1 MRDRE
6 ISVEQEHLDR
16 VYRRL
21 EEKIHEAEFLMN
33 DAAKR
38 GQVGTPGALA
48 ERDAQVF
55 RAGIHLNRLNN
66 EFEDFL
72 FGRIDLLLGK
82 DGKKGPDGAYTAV
95 EPAEGAVRDDGTA
108 DIAETLH
115 IGRIGVL
122 DSEYAPLVI
131 DWRAPAAA
139 PFYRS
144 TPVDPGRVV
153 RRRVIRSK
161 GRRVLGVEDDLM
173 RPELKAF
180 LDGGELAVIGDG
192 ALMAALGQ
200 ARSHT
205 MRDIVASI
213 QAEQDLVIRAPAASV
228 TYVEGGPGTGK
239 TAVALHRA
247 AYLLYQDRRRYSGG
261 ILIVSPTPLLVAY
274 TEGVLPSLGEEG
286 QVAIRAIG
294 SLVDGAEAT
303 LYDSPSTARAKG
315 SYRMLRVLRKAAR
328 GALELGPA
336 GMLGGADGSGTG
348 AGGGSASGSGAS
360 GADASGAGAGGA
372 DASGTGTGGAN
383 GTRSGR
389 SAGNGT
395 GSEMSGAEA
404 SGTGVGGAN
413 GTRSGRSAGNGTGS
427 EMSGADA
434 SGSEAGEAEAS
445 GSGTSGADASGTGT
459 SGAYG
464 TRSGRSG
471 ANGAGAGNGSGVGT
485 AAANGRGS
493 GTAPASS
500 GSASAT
506 APTQLSFGDDGDG
519 ESPAAPAPVG
529 PPTRLRVV
537 AFGRRLELEAAELER
552 IRRNALGGTAPV
564 NLLRPRARKL
574 LLDALWAQSGAATRH
589 TDPELAAELRS
600 SFDED
605 VTSEDSFIAF
615 LDAWWPELTPRAVL
629 AAMADERR
637 LGRWAR
643 RILNPGEVR
652 RVARSLRRDGHSV
665 HDIAMLDE
673 LQAILG
679 TPARPRKKRELD
691 PLDQLTG
698 LEELMPV
705 REESQRERAERL
717 AQERTEYA
725 HVIVDEAQDLTP
737 MQWRMVGRRGRHA
750 TWTVVGDPAQ
760 SSWSD
765 PDEAAEARD
774 EALGTRPRRRFELTV
789 NYRNPAEIAELAAK
803 VLALAMPGSK
813 APSAVRSTGVEP
825 RFTVVQKSL
834 GETVRA
840 EAARLLDL
848 VDGTVGVVVAMQRR
862 EEAARWLAGL
872 GERVVAL
879 GSLEAKGLEYDATVV
894 VSPAEIADESPA
906 GLRVLYV
913 ALTRATQQ
921 LTVVSADRD
930 QPDGSG
936 VPDLLRD

>member
-1 MRDRE
+1 MAAQAQQDSAVDSVHDPAREDSVRDRE
-6 ISVEQEHLDR
+6 ISVEQAHLDR

-33 DAAKR
+33 DAAQR

-55 RAGIHLNRLNN
+55 RAGVHLSRLNN

-95 EPAEGAVRDDGTA
+95 EPAEGALRPDNTA

-122 DSEYAPLVI
+122 DEDYAPLVI

-173 RPELKAF
+173 RPEIKAS
-180 LDGGELAVIGDG
+180 LDGEELAVVGDG

-200 ARSHT
+200 ARTHS

-247 AYLLYQDRRRYSGG
+247 AYLLYQDRRRYAGG

-303 LYDSPSTARAKG
+303 LYDSPATARAKG
-315 SYRMLRVLRKAAR
+315 SSRMLKVLRRAAR
-328 GALELGPA
+328 GALEPE
-336 GMLGGADGSGTG
+336 GT
-348 AGGGSASGSGAS
+348 
-360 GADASGAGAGGA
+360 
-372 DASGTGTGGAN
+372 
-383 GTRSGR
+383 
-389 SAGNGT
+389 
-395 GSEMSGAEA
+395 
-404 SGTGVGGAN
+404 
-413 GTRSGRSAGNGTGS
+413 
-427 EMSGADA
+427 
-434 SGSEAGEAEAS
+434 
-445 GSGTSGADASGTGT
+445 
-459 SGAYG
+459 
-464 TRSGRSG
+464 
-471 ANGAGAGNGSGVGT
+471 
-485 AAANGRGS
+485 
-493 GTAPASS
+493 
-500 GSASAT
+500 
-506 APTQLSFGDDGDG
+506 PTL
-519 ESPAAPAPVG
+519 
-529 PPTRLRVV
+529 LRVV
-537 AFGRRLELEAAELER
+537 AFGRRLELEAEELAG
-552 IRRNALGGTAPV
+552 IRRTVLGGTAPV
-564 NLLRPRARKL
+564 NLLRPRARRL
-574 LLDALWAQSGAATRH
+574 LLDALWARSGAAGRH
-589 TDPELAAELRS
+589 SDPELAAELRS

-605 VTSEDSFIAF
+605 VSSEDSFLAF
-615 LDAWWPELTPRAVL
+615 LDAWWPELTPAAVL
-629 AAMADERR
+629 TAMADERK
-637 LGRWAR
+637 LGRWSR
-643 RILNPGEVR
+643 RVLNPGEVR
-652 RVARSLRRDGHSV
+652 KVARSLRREGYSV
-665 HDIAMLDE
+665 HDIALLDE
-673 LQAILG
+673 LQAVLG
-679 TPARPRKKRELD
+679 APARPRKRRELD

-698 LEELMPV
+698 LEELMPQ
-705 REESQRERAERL
+705 REETQRERAERL
-717 AQERTEYA
+717 EQERTEYA

-765 PDEAAEARD
+765 PDEAAAARD

-803 VLALAMPGSK
+803 VLALAMPGS
-813 APSAVRSTGVEP
+813 PSPTAVRSTGVEP
-825 RFTVVQKSL
+825 RFAVVAASL
-834 GETVRA
+834 EETVRA
-840 EAARLLDL
+840 EAARLLEL
-848 VDGTVGVVVAMQRR
+848 VDGTVGVVVAMNRR
-862 EEAARWLAGL
+862 EEARRWLAGL
-872 GERVVAL
+872 GDRVVAL

-921 LTVVSADRD
+921 LTVVSGERD
-930 QPDGSG
+930 EPDAAG

>member
-1 MRDRE
+1 MAAQAQQETALEDSRRDRE
-6 ISVEQEHLDR
+6 IGVEQEHLDR

-55 RAGIHLNRLNN
+55 RAGVHLNRLNN

-95 EPAEGAVRDDGTA
+95 EPAEGAVRDDNTA

-122 DSEYAPLVI
+122 DQDYAPLVI

-180 LDGGELAVIGDG
+180 LGGNELPVIGDG

-247 AYLLYQDRRRYSGG
+247 AYLLYQDRRRYAGG

-303 LYDSPSTARAKG
+303 LYDSPAVARAKG
-315 SYRMLRVLRKAAR
+315 SYRMLKVLRKAAR
-328 GALELGPA
+328 GALELGP
-336 GMLGGADGSGTG
+336 GGRATPGRP
-348 AGGGSASGSGAS
+348 A
-360 GADASGAGAGGA
+360 AGAA
-372 DASGTGTGGAN
+372 GAN
-383 GTRSGR
+383 GTGQL
-389 SAGNGT
+389 AFG
-395 GSEMSGAEA
+395 EDEA
-404 SGTGVGGAN
+404 
-413 GTRSGRSAGNGTGS
+413 
-427 EMSGADA
+427 D
-434 SGSEAGEAEAS
+434 
-445 GSGTSGADASGTGT
+445 
-459 SGAYG
+459 
-464 TRSGRSG
+464 
-471 ANGAGAGNGSGVGT
+471 
-485 AAANGRGS
+485 
-493 GTAPASS
+493 
-500 GSASAT
+500 
-506 APTQLSFGDDGDG
+506 
-519 ESPAAPAPVG
+519 SPAQTSAG

-537 AFGRRLELEAAELER
+537 AFGRRLELEADALER
-552 IRRNALGGTAPV
+552 IRRTALGGTAPV

-574 LLDALWAQSGAATRH
+574 LLDALWAKSGGASRH

-605 VTSEDSFIAF
+605 VISEDSFIGF
-615 LDAWWPELTPRAVL
+615 LDAWWPELTPKAVL
-629 AAMADERR
+629 DAMADERR

-643 RILNPGEVR
+643 RILNPGEIR
-652 RVARSLRRDGHSV
+652 KVARSLKRDGHSV

-691 PLDQLTG
+691 PLDQLSG

-717 AQERTEYA
+717 AAERTEYA

-765 PDEAAEARD
+765 VDEAAEARD
-774 EALGTRPRRRFELTV
+774 EALGTRPRRRFQLTV

-803 VLALAMPGSK
+803 VLALAMPGSTS
-813 APSAVRSTGVEP
+813 PSAVRSTGVEP
-825 RFTVVQKSL
+825 RFVTTNNGHSTVVRDSL
-834 GETVRA
+834 AQTVRE
-840 EAARLLDL
+840 EAARLLDQ

-862 EEAARWLAGL
+862 EEAAKWLAGL
-872 GERVVAL
+872 GDRVVAL

-921 LTVVSADRD
+921 LTVVSAERD
-930 QPDGSG
+930 EPDTTG

>member
-1 MRDRE
+1 MAAQAQQETALDSAHDSVRDRE
-6 ISVEQEHLDR
+6 ISAEQEHLDQ

-21 EEKIHEAEFLMN
+21 EEKIHEAEFLMK
-33 DAAKR
+33 DAAQR

-95 EPAEGAVRDDGTA
+95 EPAEGAVRADNTA

-122 DSEYAPLVI
+122 DQDYAPLVI

-180 LDGGELAVIGDG
+180 LDGHELPVIGDG

-200 ARSHT
+200 ARGHT

-247 AYLLYQDRRRYSGG
+247 AYLLYQDRRRYAGG

-294 SLVDGAEAT
+294 SLVDGATAT
-303 LYDSPSTARAKG
+303 LYDSPSVARAKG

-328 GALELGPA
+328 GALELGP
-336 GMLGGADGSGTG
+336 GGGGA
-348 AGGGSASGSGAS
+348 A
-360 GADASGAGAGGA
+360 
-372 DASGTGTGGAN
+372 
-383 GTRSGR
+383 R
-389 SAGNGT
+389 
-395 GSEMSGAEA
+395 
-404 SGTGVGGAN
+404 
-413 GTRSGRSAGNGTGS
+413 
-427 EMSGADA
+427 
-434 SGSEAGEAEAS
+434 
-445 GSGTSGADASGTGT
+445 
-459 SGAYG
+459 
-464 TRSGRSG
+464 
-471 ANGAGAGNGSGVGT
+471 
-485 AAANGRGS
+485 
-493 GTAPASS
+493 
-500 GSASAT
+500 
-506 APTQLSFGDDGDG
+506 
-519 ESPAAPAPVG
+519 PAAPGQLALGDDDTMAPAG

-537 AFGRRLELEAAELER
+537 AFGRRLELEADDLDR
-552 IRRNALGGTAPV
+552 IRRTALGGTAPV

-574 LLDALWAQSGAATRH
+574 LLDALWEQSGAATRH
-589 TDPELAAELRS
+589 TDPELGAELRS

-605 VTSEDSFIAF
+605 VTDEDSFIAF
-615 LDAWWPELTPRAVL
+615 LDAWWPELTPKAVL

-643 RILNPGEVR
+643 RILNPGEIR

-673 LQAILG
+673 LQAVLG
-679 TPARPRKKRELD
+679 TPARPKKRRELD

-750 TWTVVGDPAQ
+750 TWTIVGDPAQ

-774 EALGTRPRRRFELTV
+774 EALGTRPRRRFQLTV

-803 VLALAMPGSK
+803 VLALAMPGAES
-813 APSAVRSTGVEP
+813 PSAVRSTGVEP
-825 RFTVVQKSL
+825 RFVTTNNGHSSGVRESL
-834 GETVRA
+834 ARTVRE
-840 EAARLLDL
+840 EAARLLDR
-848 VDGTVGVVVAMQRR
+848 VDGTVGVVVAMNRR

-872 GERVVAL
+872 GDRVVAL

-913 ALTRATQQ
+913 ALTRATRQ
-921 LTVVSADRD
+921 LTIVSAERD
-930 QPDGSG
+930 DPDPNG

>member
-1 MRDRE
+1 MKSDTDAAKDANADSVRDRE
-6 ISVEQEHLDR
+6 LGVEQDHLDA

-21 EEKIHEAEFLMN
+21 EEKIHEAEFLME
-33 DAAKR
+33 DATKR

-72 FGRIDLLLGK
+72 FGRVDLLEGK

-95 EPAEGAVRDDGTA
+95 EPAEGAVREDNTA

-122 DSEYAPLVI
+122 DADYSPLVI

-161 GRRVLGVEDDLM
+161 GRKVLGVEDDLM
-173 RPELKAF
+173 RPELTAY
-180 LDGGELAVIGDG
+180 LDGERLPAIGDG

-200 ARSHT
+200 ARSHS

-213 QAEQDLVIRAPAASV
+213 QAEQDQVIRAPAASV

-247 AYLLYQDRRRYSGG
+247 AYLLYQDRRRYAGG

-286 QVAIRAIG
+286 QVAIRAVG

-303 LYDSPSTARAKG
+303 VYDSPAVARIKG
-315 SYRMLRVLRKAAR
+315 SSRMLKVLRKAAR
-328 GALELGPA
+328 GALE
-336 GMLGGADGSGTG
+336 
-348 AGGGSASGSGAS
+348 
-360 GADASGAGAGGA
+360 
-372 DASGTGTGGAN
+372 
-383 GTRSGR
+383 SGR
-389 SAGNGT
+389 PQRPAVQEQLAFGD
-395 GSEMSGAEA
+395 EDE
-404 SGTGVGGAN
+404 
-413 GTRSGRSAGNGTGS
+413 
-427 EMSGADA
+427 
-434 SGSEAGEAEAS
+434 SEAG
-445 GSGTSGADASGTGT
+445 
-459 SGAYG
+459 
-464 TRSGRSG
+464 
-471 ANGAGAGNGSGVGT
+471 
-485 AAANGRGS
+485 
-493 GTAPASS
+493 
-500 GSASAT
+500 
-506 APTQLSFGDDGDG
+506 PT
-519 ESPAAPAPVG
+519 ET
-529 PPTRLRVV
+529 PTRLRVV
-537 AFGRRLELEAAELER
+537 AFGRRLELDADRLNR
-552 IRRNALGGTAPV
+552 IRQSALGGTAPV
-564 NLLRPRARKL
+564 NHLRPRARKL
-574 LLDALWAQSGAATRH
+574 LLDALWDQSGAGSRH
-589 TDPELAAELRS
+589 SDPELAAELRS

-605 VTSEDSFIAF
+605 ITSEDEFLRF

-629 AAMADERR
+629 TAMSDERR

-643 RILNPGEVR
+643 RILNPGEIR
-652 RVARSLRRDGHSV
+652 RLAKSLRRDALSV
-665 HDIAMLDE
+665 HDVALLDE
-673 LQAILG
+673 LTAVLG
-679 TPARPRKKRELD
+679 TPARPKKKREYD
-691 PLDQLTG
+691 PLDQLSG
-698 LEELMPV
+698 LEELMPQ

-760 SSWSD
+760 SSWST

-774 EALGTRPRRRFELTV
+774 EALGTRPRRRFTLTV
-789 NYRNPAEIAELAAK
+789 NYRNPSEIAELAAK
-803 VLALAMPGSK
+803 VLALAMPGSES
-813 APSAVRSTGVEP
+813 PSAVRSTGVRP
-825 RFTVVQKSL
+825 RFEVVRDKT
-834 GETVRA
+834 GDTVRA
-840 EAARLLDL
+840 EAARLLEQ
-848 VDGTVGVVVAMQRR
+848 VDGTVGVVVAMNRR
-862 EEAARWLAGL
+862 EEAARWLSGL

-879 GSLEAKGLEYDATVV
+879 GSLEAKGLEYDATIV

-921 LTVVSADRD
+921 LTVVSGERD
-930 QPDGSG
+930 EPDANG

>member
-1 MRDRE
+1 MAVQAQQETAVGSVRENAPDSVRDRE
-6 ISVEQEHLDR
+6 INVEQEHLDR

-33 DAAKR
+33 DAARR

-55 RAGIHLNRLNN
+55 RAGVHLNRLNN

-82 DGKKGPDGAYTAV
+82 DGKKGADGAYTAV
-95 EPAEGAVRDDGTA
+95 EPAEGAVRPDDTA

-180 LDGGELAVIGDG
+180 LDGEQLPVIGDG

-200 ARSHT
+200 ARGHT

-247 AYLLYQDRRRYSGG
+247 AYLLYQDRRRYAGG

-286 QVAIRAIG
+286 QVAVRALG

-303 LYDSPSTARAKG
+303 LYDSPAVARAKG
-315 SYRMLRVLRKAAR
+315 SYRMLKVLRKAAR
-328 GALELGPA
+328 GALESGDAGRGVTRPA
-336 GMLGGADGSGTG
+336 QPVQPTLDMSDEPGAPD
-348 AGGGSASGSGAS
+348 
-360 GADASGAGAGGA
+360 
-372 DASGTGTGGAN
+372 
-383 GTRSGR
+383 
-389 SAGNGT
+389 
-395 GSEMSGAEA
+395 
-404 SGTGVGGAN
+404 
-413 GTRSGRSAGNGTGS
+413 
-427 EMSGADA
+427 
-434 SGSEAGEAEAS
+434 
-445 GSGTSGADASGTGT
+445 
-459 SGAYG
+459 
-464 TRSGRSG
+464 
-471 ANGAGAGNGSGVGT
+471 GT
-485 AAANGRGS
+485 AAPA
-493 GTAPASS
+493 GT
-500 GSASAT
+500 
-506 APTQLSFGDDGDG
+506 
-519 ESPAAPAPVG
+519 
-529 PPTRLRVV
+529 PTRLRVV
-537 AFGRRLELEAAELER
+537 AFGRRLELEAADLDR
-552 IRRNALGGTAPV
+552 VRQSALSGTAPV

-574 LLDALWAQSGAATRH
+574 LLDALWERSGAAGRH
-589 TDPELAAELRS
+589 SDPELAAELRS

-605 VTSEDSFIAF
+605 VSTEDAFIAF
-615 LDAWWPELTPRAVL
+615 LDAWWPELTPRSVL

-652 RVARSLRRDGHSV
+652 KVARSLKRDGLSV

-679 TPARPRKKRELD
+679 TPARPRRRRELD

-705 REESQRERAERL
+705 REETQRERAERL

-774 EALGTRPRRRFELTV
+774 EALGSRPRRRFRLTV
-789 NYRNPAEIAELAAK
+789 NYRNPAEIAELAAR
-803 VLALAMPGSK
+803 VLALAMPGAES
-813 APSAVRSTGVEP
+813 PSAVRSTGVVP
-825 RFTVVQKSL
+825 RFTAVRGSL
-834 GETVRA
+834 ASTVRA
-840 EAARLLDL
+840 EAERLLER
-848 VDGTVGVVVAMQRR
+848 VDGTVGVVVAMNRR
-862 EEAARWLAGL
+862 EEARRWLAGL
-872 GERVVAL
+872 GDRVVAL

-921 LTVVSADRD
+921 LTVVSGDRD
-930 QPDGSG
+930 EPDANG

>member
-1 MRDRE
+1 MAAQVQQETAVGPVGESSAQDSVRKSAQDSVRDRE

-72 FGRIDLLLGK
+72 FGRIDLLLGR

-95 EPAEGAVRDDGTA
+95 EPAEGVVRPDNTA
-108 DIAETLH
+108 DVAETLH

-161 GRRVLGVEDDLM
+161 GRKVLGVEDDLM
-173 RPELKAF
+173 RPELKAS
-180 LDGGELAVIGDG
+180 LDGHELAVVGDG

-247 AYLLYQDRRRYSGG
+247 AYLLYQDRRRYAGG

-303 LYDSPSTARAKG
+303 LYDSPAVARAKG
-315 SYRMLRVLRKAAR
+315 SYRMLKVLRKAAR
-328 GALELGPA
+328 GALE
-336 GMLGGADGSGTG
+336 
-348 AGGGSASGSGAS
+348 
-360 GADASGAGAGGA
+360 
-372 DASGTGTGGAN
+372 
-383 GTRSGR
+383 
-389 SAGNGT
+389 
-395 GSEMSGAEA
+395 
-404 SGTGVGGAN
+404 
-413 GTRSGRSAGNGTGS
+413 
-427 EMSGADA
+427 
-434 SGSEAGEAEAS
+434 
-445 GSGTSGADASGTGT
+445 
-459 SGAYG
+459 
-464 TRSGRSG
+464 
-471 ANGAGAGNGSGVGT
+471 
-485 AAANGRGS
+485 
-493 GTAPASS
+493 
-500 GSASAT
+500 
-506 APTQLSFGDDGDG
+506 
-519 ESPAAPAPVG
+519 APAPVRRQQQLAFG
-529 PPTRLRVV
+529 EDEGEGGERQAPAGTPSRLRVV
-537 AFGRRLELEAAELER
+537 AFGRRLELEAPELDR
-552 IRRNALGGTAPV
+552 IRNNALSGTAPV

-574 LLDALWAQSGAATRH
+574 LLDALWSQSGAGTRH
-589 TDPELAAELRS
+589 SDPELAAELRS

-605 VTSEDSFIAF
+605 VMSEDSFIGF
-615 LDAWWPELTPRAVL
+615 LDAWWPELTPHGVL

-652 RVARSLRRDGHSV
+652 RVARSLKRDGLSV
-665 HDIAMLDE
+665 HDVALLDE
-673 LQAILG
+673 LNAILG
-679 TPARPRKKRELD
+679 SPVRPKKKRDLD

-698 LEELMPV
+698 LEELMPS
-705 REESQRERAERL
+705 REETQRERAERL
-717 AQERTEYA
+717 AQERVEYA
-725 HVIVDEAQDLTP
+725 HVIVDEAQDVTP

-774 EALGTRPRRRFELTV
+774 EALGTRPRRRFTLTV

-803 VLALAMPGSK
+803 VLALAMPGSES
-813 APSAVRSTGVEP
+813 PSAVRSTGVEP
-825 RFTVVQKSL
+825 RFAVVRDSL
-834 GETVRA
+834 AQSVRA
-840 EAARLLDL
+840 EAARLLDR
-848 VDGTVGVVVAMQRR
+848 VDGTVGVVVAMNRR

-872 GERVVAL
+872 GDRVVAL

-930 QPDGSG
+930 VPDGNG

>member
-1 MRDRE
+1 MAAQAQQETAVGAVPDSVRDRE

-21 EEKIHEAEFLMN
+21 EEKIHEAEFLMH

-55 RAGIHLNRLNN
+55 RAGVHLNRLNN
-66 EFEDFL
+66 EYEDFL

-95 EPAEGAVRDDGTA
+95 EPAEGAVRDDNTA

-122 DSEYAPLVI
+122 DHDYAPLVI

-180 LDGGELAVIGDG
+180 LDGRELPVIGDG

-200 ARSHT
+200 ARTHS

-247 AYLLYQDRRRYSGG
+247 AYLLYQDRRRYAGG

-294 SLVDGAEAT
+294 SLVDGVEAT
-303 LYDSPSTARAKG
+303 LYDSPATARAKG
-315 SYRMLRVLRKAAR
+315 SYRMLKVLRKAAR
-328 GALELGPA
+328 GALELGRPGPATGQLAFGEDGEDAPVQAPA
-336 GMLGGADGSGTG
+336 GT
-348 AGGGSASGSGAS
+348 
-360 GADASGAGAGGA
+360 
-372 DASGTGTGGAN
+372 
-383 GTRSGR
+383 
-389 SAGNGT
+389 
-395 GSEMSGAEA
+395 
-404 SGTGVGGAN
+404 
-413 GTRSGRSAGNGTGS
+413 
-427 EMSGADA
+427 
-434 SGSEAGEAEAS
+434 
-445 GSGTSGADASGTGT
+445 
-459 SGAYG
+459 
-464 TRSGRSG
+464 
-471 ANGAGAGNGSGVGT
+471 
-485 AAANGRGS
+485 
-493 GTAPASS
+493 
-500 GSASAT
+500 
-506 APTQLSFGDDGDG
+506 
-519 ESPAAPAPVG
+519 
-529 PPTRLRVV
+529 PTRLRVV
-537 AFGRRLELEAAELER
+537 AFGRRLELEADELER
-552 IRRNALGGTAPV
+552 IRRAALGGTAPV

-574 LLDALWAQSGAATRH
+574 LLDALWAQSGAAARH

-605 VTSEDSFIAF
+605 VTGEDSFTEF
-615 LDAWWPELTPRAVL
+615 LDAWWPELTPKAVL
-629 AAMADERR
+629 AAMADEKR

-643 RILNPGEVR
+643 RVLNPGEVR
-652 RVARSLRRDGHSV
+652 RVARSLRRDGYSV
-665 HDIAMLDE
+665 HDIAVLDE
-673 LQAILG
+673 LQAVLG
-679 TPARPRKKRELD
+679 VPARPRKRRELD

-705 REESQRERAERL
+705 REETQRERAERL
-717 AQERTEYA
+717 AQERVEYA

-765 PDEAAEARD
+765 PDEAAQARD

-803 VLALAMPGSK
+803 VLALAMPGSE
-813 APSAVRSTGVEP
+813 APSAVRSTGVRP
-825 RFTVVQKSL
+825 RFAVVRDSL
-834 GETVRA
+834 AHTVRE
-840 EAARLLDL
+840 EAARLLEQ

-862 EEAARWLAGL
+862 AEAARWLAGL
-872 GERVVAL
+872 GDRVVAL
-879 GSLEAKGLEYDATVV
+879 GSLEAKGLEYDATIV

-921 LTVVSADRD
+921 LTVVSGERD
-930 QPDGSG
+930 EPDATG

>member
-1 MRDRE
+1 MAAQAQQETVVGSVHDAGHDSVRDRE
-6 ISVEQEHLDR
+6 ISVEQEHLDQ

-21 EEKIHEAEFLMN
+21 EEKIHEAEFLMH
-33 DAAKR
+33 DAARR

-55 RAGIHLNRLNN
+55 RAGVHLNRLNN

-72 FGRIDLLLGK
+72 FGRIDLLPGK

-95 EPAEGAVRDDGTA
+95 EPAEGAVREDNTA

-122 DSEYAPLVI
+122 DEDYSPLVI

-144 TPVDPGRVV
+144 TPVEPGRVV

-161 GRRVLGVEDDLM
+161 GRKVLGVEDDLM
-173 RPELKAF
+173 RPELTAF
-180 LDGGELAVIGDG
+180 LDGNTLPVIGDG

-200 ARSHT
+200 ARGHT

-247 AYLLYQDRRRYSGG
+247 AYLLYQDRRRYAGG

-303 LYDSPSTARAKG
+303 LYDSPQTARAKG
-315 SYRMLRVLRKAAR
+315 SSRMLKVLRKAAR
-328 GALELGPA
+328 GALE
-336 GMLGGADGSGTG
+336 
-348 AGGGSASGSGAS
+348 
-360 GADASGAGAGGA
+360 
-372 DASGTGTGGAN
+372 
-383 GTRSGR
+383 
-389 SAGNGT
+389 
-395 GSEMSGAEA
+395 
-404 SGTGVGGAN
+404 
-413 GTRSGRSAGNGTGS
+413 
-427 EMSGADA
+427 
-434 SGSEAGEAEAS
+434 AGE
-445 GSGTSGADASGTGT
+445 
-459 SGAYG
+459 
-464 TRSGRSG
+464 
-471 ANGAGAGNGSGVGT
+471 
-485 AAANGRGS
+485 
-493 GTAPASS
+493 
-500 GSASAT
+500 
-506 APTQLSFGDDGDG
+506 
-519 ESPAAPAPVG
+519 

-537 AFGRRLELEAAELER
+537 AFGRRLELEADALQR
-552 IRRNALGGTAPV
+552 IRHAVLGGTAPV

-574 LLDALWAQSGAATRH
+574 LLDALWEQSGAAGRH
-589 TDPELAAELRS
+589 SDPELAAELRS

-605 VTSEDSFIAF
+605 ITSEDAFLEF
-615 LDAWWPELTPRAVL
+615 LDAWWPELTPRGVL
-629 AAMADERR
+629 TAMADERR

-643 RILNPGEVR
+643 RVLNPGEVR
-652 RVARSLRRDGHSV
+652 RVARSLRREGLTV

-679 TPARPRKKRELD
+679 TPARPRKRRELD

-705 REESQRERAERL
+705 REETQRERAERL

-774 EALGTRPRRRFELTV
+774 EALGSRPRRRFELTV
-789 NYRNPAEIAELAAK
+789 NYRNPSEIADLAAK
-803 VLALAMPGSK
+803 VLALAMPGSTS
-813 APSAVRSTGVEP
+813 PSAVRSTGVQP
-825 RFTVVQKSL
+825 RFGVVADSL
-834 GETVRA
+834 GSTVRA
-840 EAARLLDL
+840 EAERLLDL
-848 VDGTVGVVVAMQRR
+848 VDGTVGVVVAMNRR
-862 EEAARWLAGL
+862 EEAARWLTGL
-872 GERVVAL
+872 GDRVVAL

-930 QPDGSG
+930 DPDANG

>member
-1 MRDRE
+1 MAAQDAAVESAGPAVDPGRDTGHDSVRARE
-6 ISVEQEHLDR
+6 IGVEQHHLDQ

-72 FGRIDLLLGK
+72 FGRIDLLRGK
-82 DGKKGPDGAYTAV
+82 DGRKGPDGAHTSV
-95 EPAEGAVRDDGTA
+95 EPADDAVGPDRTA
-108 DIAETLH
+108 AIAETLH

-122 DSEYAPLVI
+122 DSDYSPLVI

-139 PFYRS
+139 PFYRA

-161 GRRVLGVEDDLM
+161 GRQVLGVEDDLM
-173 RPELKAF
+173 RPELTAS
-180 LDGGELAVIGDG
+180 LDGEALAVIGDG

-205 MRDIVASI
+205 MRDIVSSI

-228 TYVEGGPGTGK
+228 TEVSGGPGTGK

-247 AYLLYQDRRRYSGG
+247 AYLLYQDRRRYAGG

-286 QVAIRAIG
+286 QVAIRAVG

-303 LYDSPSTARAKG
+303 AYDEPAVARVKG
-315 SYRMLRVLRKAAR
+315 SARMLTVLRKAAR
-328 GALELGPA
+328 GALEGGTGPAPSPRAPAGPA
-336 GMLGGADGSGTG
+336 G
-348 AGGGSASGSGAS
+348 
-360 GADASGAGAGGA
+360 
-372 DASGTGTGGAN
+372 
-383 GTRSGR
+383 
-389 SAGNGT
+389 
-395 GSEMSGAEA
+395 
-404 SGTGVGGAN
+404 
-413 GTRSGRSAGNGTGS
+413 
-427 EMSGADA
+427 
-434 SGSEAGEAEAS
+434 
-445 GSGTSGADASGTGT
+445 
-459 SGAYG
+459 
-464 TRSGRSG
+464 
-471 ANGAGAGNGSGVGT
+471 
-485 AAANGRGS
+485 
-493 GTAPASS
+493 
-500 GSASAT
+500 
-506 APTQLSFGDDGDG
+506 QLAFGDPDGGDADD
-519 ESPAAPAPVG
+519 EDDSPGVAVR
-529 PPTRLRVV
+529 TDLLRVV
-537 AFGRRLELEAAELER
+537 AFGRRLELEADELRR
-552 IRRNALGGTAPV
+552 IRHSVLGGTAPV
-564 NLLRPRARKL
+564 NLLRPRARRL
-574 LLDALWAQSGAATRH
+574 LLDALWSRSGSAGRH

-605 VTSEDSFIAF
+605 ITSEDSFTSF
-615 LDAWWPELTPRAVL
+615 LDAWWPELTPRGVL
-629 AAMADERR
+629 AAMAEERR
-637 LGRWAR
+637 LGRWSR
-643 RILNPGEVR
+643 RVLNPGETR
-652 RVARSLRRDGHSV
+652 RLARSFKRLGPDGTGPLSV
-665 HDIAMLDE
+665 HDVALLDE
-673 LQAILG
+673 LETLLG
-679 TPARPRKKRELD
+679 APPRKRRRRDLD

-698 LEELMPV
+698 LEELMPQ

-717 AQERTEYA
+717 AAERTEYA

-750 TWTVVGDPAQ
+750 TWTVVGDAAQ

-774 EALGTRPRRRFELTV
+774 EALGTRPRRRFTLTV
-789 NYRNPAEIAELAAK
+789 NYRNPAEIADLATK
-803 VLALAMPGSK
+803 VLALAMPGME
-813 APSAVRSTGVEP
+813 APRAVRSTGVRP
-825 RFTVVQKSL
+825 RFAVVQDGDL
-834 GETVRA
+834 ARVVRA
-840 EAARLLDL
+840 EAQELLDR
-848 VDGTVGVVVAMQRR
+848 VDGTVGVVVAMHRR
-862 EEAARWLAGL
+862 EQAARWLAGF
-872 GERVVAL
+872 GDRVVAL

-921 LTVVSADRD
+921 LTVVSAARD
-930 QPDGSG
+930 EPDAEG
-936 VPDLLRD
+936 VPDLLRE

>member
-1 MRDRE
+1 MAAQAQQQTAVGSDHDSVRDRE
-6 ISVEQEHLDR
+6 ISIEQEHLDR

-95 EPAEGAVRDDGTA
+95 EPAEGAVRDDDTA

-122 DSEYAPLVI
+122 DSDYAPLVI

-161 GRRVLGVEDDLM
+161 GRKVLGVEDDLM
-173 RPELKAF
+173 RPELKAS
-180 LDGGELAVIGDG
+180 LDGDELPVIGDG

-247 AYLLYQDRRRYSGG
+247 AYLLYQDRRRYAGG

-286 QVAIRAIG
+286 HVAIRAIG

-315 SYRMLRVLRKAAR
+315 SYRMLKVLRKAAR
-328 GALELGPA
+328 GALELGP
-336 GMLGGADGSGTG
+336 GGGARSTADSGR
-348 AGGGSASGSGAS
+348 AASASGQLAFGEDDTDGS
-360 GADASGAGAGGA
+360 AGA
-372 DASGTGTGGAN
+372 
-383 GTRSGR
+383 
-389 SAGNGT
+389 
-395 GSEMSGAEA
+395 
-404 SGTGVGGAN
+404 
-413 GTRSGRSAGNGTGS
+413 
-427 EMSGADA
+427 
-434 SGSEAGEAEAS
+434 
-445 GSGTSGADASGTGT
+445 
-459 SGAYG
+459 
-464 TRSGRSG
+464 
-471 ANGAGAGNGSGVGT
+471 
-485 AAANGRGS
+485 
-493 GTAPASS
+493 
-500 GSASAT
+500 
-506 APTQLSFGDDGDG
+506 PT
-519 ESPAAPAPVG
+519 G

-537 AFGRRLELEAAELER
+537 AFGRRLELEAAELGR
-552 IRRNALGGTAPV
+552 IRQAVLSGTAPV

-574 LLDALWAQSGAATRH
+574 LLDALWAQSGAAGRH

-605 VTSEDSFIAF
+605 VSSEDVFLTF
-615 LDAWWPELTPRAVL
+615 LDAWWPELTPRTVL
-629 AAMADERR
+629 AAMSDERR

-673 LQAILG
+673 LQSILG
-679 TPARPRKKRELD
+679 TPARPRKKRDLD

-698 LEELMPV
+698 LEELMPM

-765 PDEAAEARD
+765 VDEAAEARD

-789 NYRNPAEIAELAAK
+789 NYRNPAEIAELASK
-803 VLALAMPGSK
+803 VLALAMPGAKS
-813 APSAVRSTGVEP
+813 PSAVRSTGVKP
-825 RFTVVQKSL
+825 RFSVVRDSL
-834 GETVRA
+834 AQSVRE
-840 EAARLLDL
+840 EAARLLDR

-872 GERVVAL
+872 GDRVVAL

-921 LTVVSADRD
+921 LTIVSSDRD
-930 QPDGSG
+930 EPDANA

>member
-1 MRDRE
+1 MAAQVQQSAVGSVHGAHDSVRDRE
-6 ISVEQEHLDR
+6 IGVEQEHLDR

-21 EEKIHEAEFLMN
+21 EEKIHEAEFLMR
-33 DAAKR
+33 DAAQR

-95 EPAEGAVRDDGTA
+95 EPAEGAVRPDNTA

-122 DSEYAPLVI
+122 DEDYAPLVI

-139 PFYRS
+139 PFYRA
-144 TPVDPGRVV
+144 TPVEPGRVV

-173 RPELKAF
+173 RPELTAY
-180 LDGGELAVIGDG
+180 LDGSELPVIGDG

-200 ARSHT
+200 ARTHT
-205 MRDIVASI
+205 MRDIVSSI
-213 QAEQDLVIRAPAASV
+213 QAEQDLVIRAPAASI

-247 AYLLYQDRRRYSGG
+247 AYLLYQDRRRYAGG

-286 QVAIRAIG
+286 QVAIRAMG

-303 LYDSPSTARAKG
+303 LYDSPAVARAKG
-315 SYRMLRVLRKAAR
+315 SYRMLKVLRKAAR
-328 GALELGPA
+328 GALELGP
-336 GMLGGADGSGTG
+336 
-348 AGGGSASGSGAS
+348 
-360 GADASGAGAGGA
+360 
-372 DASGTGTGGAN
+372 
-383 GTRSGR
+383 
-389 SAGNGT
+389 
-395 GSEMSGAEA
+395 
-404 SGTGVGGAN
+404 
-413 GTRSGRSAGNGTGS
+413 
-427 EMSGADA
+427 
-434 SGSEAGEAEAS
+434 
-445 GSGTSGADASGTGT
+445 
-459 SGAYG
+459 
-464 TRSGRSG
+464 
-471 ANGAGAGNGSGVGT
+471 
-485 AAANGRGS
+485 
-493 GTAPASS
+493 TAPA
-500 GSASAT
+500 
-506 APTQLSFGDDGDG
+506 QG
-519 ESPAAPAPVG
+519 EDTEPRTLAG
-529 PPTRLRVV
+529 PPSRLRVV
-537 AFGRRLELEAAELER
+537 AFGRRLELEAEELER
-552 IRRNALGGTAPV
+552 IRRTALGGTAPV
-564 NLLRPRARKL
+564 NLLRPRARRL
-574 LLDALWAQSGAATRH
+574 LLDALWTRSGAAGRH

-605 VTSEDSFIAF
+605 VSSEDSFSAF
-615 LDAWWPELTPRAVL
+615 LDAWWPELTPKAVL
-629 AAMADERR
+629 AAMADEKR

-652 RVARSLRRDGHSV
+652 KVARSLARDGYSV
-665 HDIAMLDE
+665 HDIALLDE
-673 LQAILG
+673 LQALLG
-679 TPARPRKKRELD
+679 APARPRKKREID

-774 EALGTRPRRRFELTV
+774 EALGTRPRRRFQLTV

-803 VLALAMPGSK
+803 VLALAMPGAE

-825 RFTVVQKSL
+825 RFSVVRGSL
-834 GETVRA
+834 GATVRA
-840 EAARLLDL
+840 EAERLLDL
-848 VDGTVGVVVAMQRR
+848 VDGTVGVVVAMNRR
-862 EEAARWLAGL
+862 EEARRWLAGL
-872 GERVVAL
+872 SDRVVAL

-921 LTVVSADRD
+921 LTVVSGDRD
-930 QPDGSG
+930 EPDAAA

>member
-1 MRDRE
+1 VAAQAQQDSAVDSEQDSVREDSVREDSVRDRE
-6 ISVEQEHLDR
+6 IGVEQAHLDR

-21 EEKIHEAEFLMN
+21 EEKIHEAEFLMH
-33 DAAKR
+33 DAAQR
-38 GQVGTPGALA
+38 GHVGTPGALA

-95 EPAEGAVRDDGTA
+95 EPAEGALGPDGTA

-115 IGRIGVL
+115 NGRIGVL
-122 DSEYAPLVI
+122 DEDYAPLVI

-173 RPELKAF
+173 RPEITARLN
-180 LDGGELAVIGDG
+180 GEELAVVGDG

-200 ARSHT
+200 ARTHS

-213 QAEQDLVIRAPAASV
+213 QAEQDQVIRAPAASV

-247 AYLLYQDRRRYSGG
+247 AYLLYQDRRRYAGG

-303 LYDSPSTARAKG
+303 LYDSPATARVKG
-315 SYRMLRVLRKAAR
+315 SSRMLRVLRKAAR
-328 GALELGPA
+328 GALEPA
-336 GMLGGADGSGTG
+336 GS
-348 AGGGSASGSGAS
+348 
-360 GADASGAGAGGA
+360 
-372 DASGTGTGGAN
+372 
-383 GTRSGR
+383 
-389 SAGNGT
+389 
-395 GSEMSGAEA
+395 
-404 SGTGVGGAN
+404 
-413 GTRSGRSAGNGTGS
+413 
-427 EMSGADA
+427 
-434 SGSEAGEAEAS
+434 
-445 GSGTSGADASGTGT
+445 
-459 SGAYG
+459 
-464 TRSGRSG
+464 
-471 ANGAGAGNGSGVGT
+471 
-485 AAANGRGS
+485 
-493 GTAPASS
+493 
-500 GSASAT
+500 
-506 APTQLSFGDDGDG
+506 PTL
-519 ESPAAPAPVG
+519 
-529 PPTRLRVV
+529 LRVV
-537 AFGRRLELEAAELER
+537 AFGRRLELEAEELAG
-552 IRRNALGGTAPV
+552 IRRTVLGGTAPV
-564 NLLRPRARKL
+564 NLLRPRARRL
-574 LLDALWAQSGAATRH
+574 LLDALWHKSGAAARH

-605 VTSEDSFIAF
+605 VSSEDSFLAF
-615 LDAWWPELTPRAVL
+615 LDAWWPELTPGAVL

-643 RILNPGEVR
+643 RVLNGGEVR
-652 RVARSLRRDGHSV
+652 KVARSLRREGHSV
-665 HDIAMLDE
+665 HDIALLDE
-673 LQAILG
+673 LQAIVG
-679 TPARPRKKRELD
+679 TPARPRKRREQD

-698 LEELMPV
+698 LEELMPQ
-705 REESQRERAERL
+705 REETQWERAERL

-765 PDEAAEARD
+765 PDEAAAARD

-803 VLALAMPGSK
+803 VLALAMPGSLS
-813 APSAVRSTGVEP
+813 PSAVRSTGVEP
-825 RFTVVQKSL
+825 RFAVVADTL
-834 GETVRA
+834 AETVRA
-840 EAARLLDL
+840 EAARLLGL
-848 VDGTVGVVVAMQRR
+848 VDGTVGVVVAMNRR
-862 EEAARWLAGL
+862 EEARRWLAGL
-872 GERVVAL
+872 GDRVVAL

-894 VSPAEIADESPA
+894 VSPDCACCTSP
-906 GLRVLYV
+906 
-913 ALTRATQQ
+913 
-921 LTVVSADRD
+921 
-930 QPDGSG
+930 
-936 VPDLLRD
+936 

>member
-1 MRDRE
+1 MADVRDRE
-6 ISVEQEHLDR
+6 ISVEQEHLDQ

-33 DAAKR
+33 DAAQR
-38 GQVGTPGALA
+38 SQVGTPGALA

-95 EPAEGAVRDDGTA
+95 EPAEGAVREDASGLRA

-122 DSEYAPLVI
+122 DADYSPLVI

-161 GRRVLGVEDDLM
+161 GRKVLGVEDDLM
-173 RPELKAF
+173 RPELTAY
-180 LDGGELAVIGDG
+180 LAGEALPVIGDG

-247 AYLLYQDRRRYSGG
+247 AYLLYQDRRRYAGG

-286 QVAIRAIG
+286 QVAIRAVG
-294 SLVDGAEAT
+294 SLVDGVDAT
-303 LYDSPSTARAKG
+303 VYDTPAVARVKG
-315 SYRMLRVLRKAAR
+315 SSRMLKILRKAAR
-328 GALELGPA
+328 GALETP
-336 GMLGGADGSGTG
+336 
-348 AGGGSASGSGAS
+348 
-360 GADASGAGAGGA
+360 
-372 DASGTGTGGAN
+372 
-383 GTRSGR
+383 
-389 SAGNGT
+389 
-395 GSEMSGAEA
+395 
-404 SGTGVGGAN
+404 
-413 GTRSGRSAGNGTGS
+413 
-427 EMSGADA
+427 
-434 SGSEAGEAEAS
+434 
-445 GSGTSGADASGTGT
+445 
-459 SGAYG
+459 
-464 TRSGRSG
+464 
-471 ANGAGAGNGSGVGT
+471 
-485 AAANGRGS
+485 
-493 GTAPASS
+493 P
-500 GSASAT
+500 
-506 APTQLSFGDDGDG
+506 
-519 ESPAAPAPVG
+519 APAPAVDEDALFAVDPQPPTAPG
-529 PPTRLRVV
+529 TPTRLRVV
-537 AFGRRLELEAAELER
+537 AFGRRLELEANDLAR

-574 LLDALWAQSGAATRH
+574 LLDALWDKSGAATRH
-589 TDPELAAELRS
+589 SDPELAAELRS

-605 VTSEDSFIAF
+605 VTTEDAFIAF
-615 LDAWWPELTPRAVL
+615 LDAWWPVLTPRGVL
-629 AAMADERR
+629 RAMADEKR

-643 RILNPGEVR
+643 RVLNPGEAR
-652 RVARSLRRDGHSV
+652 KLARSLRREAYSV
-665 HDIAMLDE
+665 HDIALLDE

-679 TPARPRKKRELD
+679 TPARPKKKRDFD

-698 LEELMPV
+698 LDELMPV

-717 AQERTEYA
+717 AAERTEYA

-765 PDEAAEARD
+765 PDEAAAARD
-774 EALGTRPRRRFELTV
+774 EALGTRPRRRFTLTV
-789 NYRNPAEIAELAAK
+789 NYRNPAEIADLAAK
-803 VLALAMPGSK
+803 VLALAMPGSES
-813 APSAVRSTGVEP
+813 PSAVRSTGVEP
-825 RFTVVQKSL
+825 RFAVVRGKDL
-834 GETVRA
+834 GGAVRE
-840 EAARLLDL
+840 EAARLLDE
-848 VDGTVGVVVAMQRR
+848 VEGTVGVVVAMHRR
-862 EEAARWLAGL
+862 DQAARWLAGL

-921 LTVVSADRD
+921 LTVLSGERDEPDAD
-930 QPDGSG
+930 G
-936 VPDLLRD
+936 VPDLLRE

>member
-1 MRDRE
+1 MAAQVQHSAVGSVNGANDSVRDRE

-21 EEKIHEAEFLMN
+21 EEKIHEAEFLMH
-33 DAAKR
+33 DAAQR
-38 GQVGTPGALA
+38 AHVGTPGALA

-72 FGRIDLLLGK
+72 FGRVDLLQGK

-95 EPAEGAVRDDGTA
+95 EPAEGAVRPDNTA

-122 DSEYAPLVI
+122 DEDYSPLVI

-139 PFYRS
+139 PFYRA

-173 RPELKAF
+173 RPELKAT
-180 LDGGELAVIGDG
+180 LDGGELPVIGDG

-200 ARSHT
+200 ARGHT
-205 MRDIVASI
+205 MRDIVSSI
-213 QAEQDLVIRAPAASV
+213 QAEQDRVIRAPAASV

-247 AYLLYQDRRRYSGG
+247 AYLLYQDRRRYAGG

-294 SLVDGAEAT
+294 SLVDGVEAT
-303 LYDSPSTARAKG
+303 LHDSPAVARAKG
-315 SYRMLRVLRKAAR
+315 SYRMLKVLRRAAR
-328 GALELGPA
+328 GALELG
-336 GMLGGADGSGTG
+336 T
-348 AGGGSASGSGAS
+348 
-360 GADASGAGAGGA
+360 DA
-372 DASGTGTGGAN
+372 
-383 GTRSGR
+383 
-389 SAGNGT
+389 
-395 GSEMSGAEA
+395 
-404 SGTGVGGAN
+404 
-413 GTRSGRSAGNGTGS
+413 
-427 EMSGADA
+427 
-434 SGSEAGEAEAS
+434 
-445 GSGTSGADASGTGT
+445 
-459 SGAYG
+459 
-464 TRSGRSG
+464 
-471 ANGAGAGNGSGVGT
+471 
-485 AAANGRGS
+485 
-493 GTAPASS
+493 
-500 GSASAT
+500 
-506 APTQLSFGDDGDG
+506 
-519 ESPAAPAPVG
+519 
-529 PPTRLRVV
+529 PPDRLRVV
-537 AFGRRLELEAAELER
+537 AFGRRLELEAQELEAV
-552 IRRNALGGTAPV
+552 RRTALGGTAPV

-574 LLDALWAQSGAATRH
+574 LLDALWAKSGASGRH
-589 TDPELAAELRS
+589 TDPELAAELRA

-605 VTSEDSFIAF
+605 VADEDSFIAF
-615 LDAWWPELTPRAVL
+615 LDAWWPELTPRGVL

-643 RILNPGEVR
+643 RVLNPGEVR
-652 RVARSLRRDGHSV
+652 KVARALKRDGFSV

-679 TPARPRKKRELD
+679 APARPRKKRELD

-705 REESQRERAERL
+705 REETQRERAERL

-774 EALGTRPRRRFELTV
+774 EALGSRPRRRFELTV

-803 VLALAMPGSK
+803 VLALAMPGSES
-813 APSAVRSTGVEP
+813 PRAVRSTGVQP
-825 RFTVVQKSL
+825 RFEVAGDSL
-834 GETVRA
+834 AATVRA
-840 EAARLLDL
+840 EADRLLSL
-848 VDGTVGVVVAMQRR
+848 VDGTVGVVVAMNRR
-862 EEAARWLAGL
+862 EEARRWLAGL
-872 GERVVAL
+872 GDRVVAL

-921 LTVVSADRD
+921 LTVVSGDRD
-930 QPDGSG
+930 EPDAAR

>member
-1 MRDRE
+1 MAAQAQQESAVVPVHDTVRDRE
-6 ISVEQEHLDR
+6 IRVEQEHLDR

-21 EEKIHEAEFLMN
+21 EEKISEAEFLMR
-33 DAAKR
+33 DAAQR
-38 GQVGTPGALA
+38 GHVGTPGALA
-48 ERDAQVF
+48 ERDAMVF
-55 RAGIHLNRLNN
+55 RAGVHLNRLHN
-66 EFEDFL
+66 EYEDFL

-95 EPAEGAVRDDGTA
+95 EPAEGAVRPDNTA
-108 DIAETLH
+108 EIAETLH

-122 DSEYAPLVI
+122 DEDYAPLVI

-161 GRRVLGVEDDLM
+161 GRRVRSVEDDLM
-173 RPELKAF
+173 RPELKAT
-180 LDGGELAVIGDG
+180 LDGRELAVIGDG

-200 ARSHT
+200 ARTHT

-247 AYLLYQDRRRYSGG
+247 AYLLYQDRRRYAGG

-303 LYDSPSTARAKG
+303 VYDSPAVARIKG
-315 SYRMLRVLRKAAR
+315 SYRMLKVLRKAAR
-328 GALELGPA
+328 GALELN
-336 GMLGGADGSGTG
+336 D
-348 AGGGSASGSGAS
+348 
-360 GADASGAGAGGA
+360 
-372 DASGTGTGGAN
+372 
-383 GTRSGR
+383 
-389 SAGNGT
+389 
-395 GSEMSGAEA
+395 
-404 SGTGVGGAN
+404 
-413 GTRSGRSAGNGTGS
+413 
-427 EMSGADA
+427 
-434 SGSEAGEAEAS
+434 
-445 GSGTSGADASGTGT
+445 
-459 SGAYG
+459 
-464 TRSGRSG
+464 
-471 ANGAGAGNGSGVGT
+471 
-485 AAANGRGS
+485 
-493 GTAPASS
+493 
-500 GSASAT
+500 
-506 APTQLSFGDDGDG
+506 
-519 ESPAAPAPVG
+519 SPQ
-529 PPTRLRVV
+529 RLRVV
-537 AFGRRLELEAAELER
+537 AFGRRLELEAEELAA
-552 IRRNALGGTAPV
+552 IRRTALGGTAPV

-574 LLDALWAQSGAATRH
+574 LLDALWERSGSGNRH

-605 VTSEDSFIAF
+605 ITSEDDFTAF
-615 LDAWWPELTPRAVL
+615 LDAWWPELTPAAVL
-629 AAMADERR
+629 DAMADERR

-643 RILNPGEVR
+643 RILNQGEVR
-652 RVARSLRRDGHSV
+652 KLARALQRDGRSV

-679 TPARPRKKRELD
+679 APARPRKKREVD

-705 REESQRERAERL
+705 REETQRERAERL
-717 AQERTEYA
+717 AQERVEYA

-750 TWTVVGDPAQ
+750 TWTIVGDPAQ

-765 PDEAAEARD
+765 PDEAAQARD

-803 VLALAMPGSK
+803 VLALAMPGSES
-813 APSAVRSTGVEP
+813 PRAVRSTGVEP
-825 RFTVVQKSL
+825 RFAVAGRTL
-834 GETVRA
+834 GDTVRA
-840 EAARLLDL
+840 EAARLLER
-848 VDGTVGVVVAMQRR
+848 VDGTVGVVVAMRRR
-862 EEAARWLAGL
+862 EEARRWLDGL
-872 GERVVAL
+872 GDRVVAL

-921 LTVVSADRD
+921 LTVVSAERD
-930 QPDGSG
+930 EPDAEG

>member
-1 MRDRE
+1 MAAQEAVDTVRDRE
-6 ISVEQEHLDR
+6 IGVEQEHLDQ

-33 DAAKR
+33 DAAQR

-72 FGRIDLLLGK
+72 FGRIDLLYGK
-82 DGKKGPDGAYTAV
+82 DGKKGPDGAYTSV
-95 EPAEGAVRDDGTA
+95 EPAEDAIRPDNTA
-108 DIAETLH
+108 DIGETLH

-122 DSEYAPLVI
+122 DSDYAPLVI

-144 TPVDPGRVV
+144 TPVEPGRVV

-161 GRRVLGVEDDLM
+161 GRQVLGVEDDLM
-173 RPELKAF
+173 RPELRAT
-180 LDGGELAVIGDG
+180 LDGRELPVIGDG

-205 MRDIVASI
+205 MRDIVSSI

-247 AYLLYQDRRRYSGG
+247 AYLLYQDRRRYAGG
-261 ILIVSPTPLLVAY
+261 ILIVSPTPLLVSY

-286 QVAIRAIG
+286 QVAIRAVG

-303 LYDSPSTARAKG
+303 AYDEPAVARIKG
-315 SYRMLRVLRKAAR
+315 SSRMVHVLRKAAR
-328 GALELGPA
+328 GALETPAPKAQPELGEEEPVP
-336 GMLGGADGSGTG
+336 
-348 AGGGSASGSGAS
+348 
-360 GADASGAGAGGA
+360 
-372 DASGTGTGGAN
+372 TGT
-383 GTRSGR
+383 
-389 SAGNGT
+389 
-395 GSEMSGAEA
+395 
-404 SGTGVGGAN
+404 
-413 GTRSGRSAGNGTGS
+413 
-427 EMSGADA
+427 
-434 SGSEAGEAEAS
+434 
-445 GSGTSGADASGTGT
+445 
-459 SGAYG
+459 
-464 TRSGRSG
+464 
-471 ANGAGAGNGSGVGT
+471 
-485 AAANGRGS
+485 
-493 GTAPASS
+493 
-500 GSASAT
+500 
-506 APTQLSFGDDGDG
+506 
-519 ESPAAPAPVG
+519 
-529 PPTRLRVV
+529 PTRLRVV
-537 AFGRRLELEAAELER
+537 AFGRRLELEADELRR
-552 IRRNALGGTAPV
+552 IRHNVLGGTAPV
-564 NLLRPRARKL
+564 NLLRPRARRL
-574 LLDALWAQSGAATRH
+574 LLDALYAKSGAAGRH
-589 TDPELAAELRS
+589 SDPELAAELRS

-605 VTSEDSFIAF
+605 VSTEDSFLSF
-615 LDAWWPELTPRAVL
+615 LDAWWPELTPRQVL
-629 AAMADERR
+629 DAMADERR

-652 RVARSLRRDGHSV
+652 RLARSLRRRELSV
-665 HDIAMLDE
+665 HDVALLDE
-673 LQAILG
+673 LNTLLG
-679 TPARPRKKRELD
+679 APARPRKKREYD

-705 REESQRERAERL
+705 REETQRERAERL
-717 AQERTEYA
+717 AAERTEYA

-803 VLALAMPGSK
+803 VLALAMPGKES
-813 APSAVRSTGVEP
+813 PRAVRSTGVEP
-825 RFTVVQKSL
+825 RFVPVAEKGEL
-834 GETVRA
+834 AETVRLEA
-840 EAARLLDL
+840 ERLLGE
-848 VDGTVGVVVAMQRR
+848 VDGTVGVVVAMNQR

-872 GERVVAL
+872 GDRVVAL

-913 ALTRATQQ
+913 ALTRSTQA
-921 LTVVSADRD
+921 LTVLAGDRD
-930 QPDGSG
+930 MPDEAG

>member
-1 MRDRE
+1 MAAQVQQETALGSVDRSAQDSVRDRE
-6 ISVEQEHLDR
+6 LGVEQEHLDR

-72 FGRIDLLLGK
+72 FGRIDLLAGK

-95 EPAEGAVRDDGTA
+95 EPAEGAIRHDNTA

-122 DSEYAPLVI
+122 DADYTPLVI

-173 RPELKAF
+173 RPELTAF
-180 LDGGELAVIGDG
+180 LDGRELPVIGDG

-213 QAEQDLVIRAPAASV
+213 QAEQDQVIRAPAASV

-247 AYLLYQDRRRYSGG
+247 AYLLYQDRRRYAGG

-286 QVAIRAIG
+286 QVAIRAVG

-303 LYDSPSTARAKG
+303 LYDSPAVARAKG
-315 SYRMLRVLRKAAR
+315 SYRMLKVLRKAAR
-328 GALELGPA
+328 GALE
-336 GMLGGADGSGTG
+336 T
-348 AGGGSASGSGAS
+348 
-360 GADASGAGAGGA
+360 AGGA
-372 DASGTGTGGAN
+372 GSAAESGGRGDASSRSARNGNGAGSRARGQGRVNQRAPGTGGAP
-383 GTRSGR
+383 GR
-389 SAGNGT
+389 SRN
-395 GSEMSGAEA
+395 
-404 SGTGVGGAN
+404 
-413 GTRSGRSAGNGTGS
+413 
-427 EMSGADA
+427 ADA
-434 SGSEAGEAEAS
+434 EQLAFGDGDFS
-445 GSGTSGADASGTGT
+445 
-459 SGAYG
+459 
-464 TRSGRSG
+464 
-471 ANGAGAGNGSGVGT
+471 NGD
-485 AAANGRGS
+485 
-493 GTAPASS
+493 
-500 GSASAT
+500 
-506 APTQLSFGDDGDG
+506 FGDDG
-519 ESPAAPAPVG
+519 AQAPALPT
-529 PPTRLRVV
+529 TRLRVV
-537 AFGRRLELEAAELER
+537 AFGRRLELEAPELDR
-552 IRRNALGGTAPV
+552 IRRNALSGTAPV

-574 LLDALWAQSGAATRH
+574 LLDALWAKSGAGSRH

-605 VTSEDSFIAF
+605 ITSEDSFIEF

-629 AAMADERR
+629 AAMADEKR

-652 RVARSLRRDGHSV
+652 RVARSLGRDGLSV
-665 HDIAMLDE
+665 HDVAMLDE

-679 TPARPRKKRELD
+679 APARPRKKRDLD

-737 MQWRMVGRRGRHA
+737 MQWRMIGRRGRHA

-774 EALGTRPRRRFELTV
+774 EALGTRPRRRFTLTV

-803 VLALAMPGSK
+803 VLALAMPGSTS
-813 APSAVRSTGVEP
+813 PSAVRSTGVEP
-825 RFTVVQKSL
+825 RFSVVRDGLARS
-834 GETVRA
+834 VRE
-840 EAARLLDL
+840 EAARLLDR
-848 VDGTVGVVVAMQRR
+848 VDGTVGVVVAMNRR
-862 EEAARWLAGL
+862 AEAARWLAGL
-872 GERVVAL
+872 GDRVVAL

-921 LTVVSADRD
+921 LTVVSQDRD
-930 QPDGSG
+930 EPDANG

>member
-1 MRDRE
+1 MAAQVQHSAVGSEHDAQDSVRDRE
-6 ISVEQEHLDR
+6 ISVEQAHLDR

-33 DAAKR
+33 DAAQR

-55 RAGIHLNRLNN
+55 RAGVHLNRLNN

-95 EPAEGAVRDDGTA
+95 EPAEGAVREDDTA

-122 DSEYAPLVI
+122 DADYAPLVI

-139 PFYRS
+139 PFYRA
-144 TPVDPGRVV
+144 TPVEPGRVV

-173 RPELKAF
+173 RPALTAY
-180 LDGGELAVIGDG
+180 LDGQELPVIGDG

-200 ARSHT
+200 ARGHT
-205 MRDIVASI
+205 MRDIVSSI
-213 QAEQDLVIRAPAASV
+213 QAEQDLVIRAPAASI

-247 AYLLYQDRRRYSGG
+247 AYLLYQDRRRYAGG

-294 SLVDGAEAT
+294 SLVDGVSAT
-303 LYDSPSTARAKG
+303 LYDSPSAARAKG
-315 SYRMLRVLRKAAR
+315 SYRMLKVLRKAAR
-328 GALELGPA
+328 GALELGAAVQA
-336 GMLGGADGSGTG
+336 GH
-348 AGGGSASGSGAS
+348 
-360 GADASGAGAGGA
+360 
-372 DASGTGTGGAN
+372 
-383 GTRSGR
+383 
-389 SAGNGT
+389 
-395 GSEMSGAEA
+395 EE
-404 SGTGVGGAN
+404 
-413 GTRSGRSAGNGTGS
+413 
-427 EMSGADA
+427 
-434 SGSEAGEAEAS
+434 
-445 GSGTSGADASGTGT
+445 
-459 SGAYG
+459 
-464 TRSGRSG
+464 
-471 ANGAGAGNGSGVGT
+471 
-485 AAANGRGS
+485 
-493 GTAPASS
+493 
-500 GSASAT
+500 
-506 APTQLSFGDDGDG
+506 DDDDT
-519 ESPAAPAPVG
+519 PRPVDT
-529 PPTRLRVV
+529 TRLRVV
-537 AFGRRLELEAAELER
+537 AFGRRLELEAAELDR
-552 IRRNALGGTAPV
+552 IRHTALGGTAPV

-574 LLDALWAQSGAATRH
+574 LLDALWAKSGAGSRH

-605 VTSEDSFIAF
+605 VTGEDAFIGF
-615 LDAWWPELTPRAVL
+615 LDAWWPELTPARVL
-629 AAMADERR
+629 DAMADEKR

-652 RVARSLRRDGHSV
+652 KVARSLKRDGRTV
-665 HDIAMLDE
+665 HDIALLDE

-679 TPARPRKKRELD
+679 VPARPRKKRELD
-691 PLDQLTG
+691 PLDHLTG

-705 REESQRERAERL
+705 REETQRERAERL

-774 EALGTRPRRRFELTV
+774 EALGSRPRRRFQLTV

-803 VLALAMPGSK
+803 VLALAMPGSES
-813 APSAVRSTGVEP
+813 PRAVRSTGVAP
-825 RFTVVQKSL
+825 RFTVVQESL
-834 GETVRA
+834 QATVRA
-840 EAARLLDL
+840 EAERLLDL
-848 VDGTVGVVVAMQRR
+848 VDGTVGVVVAMNRR
-862 EEAARWLAGL
+862 EEARRWLAGL
-872 GERVVAL
+872 GDRVVAL

-921 LTVVSADRD
+921 LTVVSGERD
-930 QPDGSG
+930 EPDPAG

>member
-1 MRDRE
+1 MAAQAQQESAVVPVHDSVRDRE
-6 ISVEQEHLDR
+6 IRVEQEHLDR

-21 EEKIHEAEFLMN
+21 EEKISEAEFLMR
-33 DAAKR
+33 DAAQR
-38 GQVGTPGALA
+38 GHVGTPGALA

-55 RAGIHLNRLNN
+55 RAGVHLNRLHN
-66 EFEDFL
+66 EYEDFL
-72 FGRIDLLLGK
+72 FGRIDLLPGK

-95 EPAEGAVRDDGTA
+95 EPAEGAVRPDNTA

-122 DSEYAPLVI
+122 DEDYAPLVI

-161 GRRVLGVEDDLM
+161 GRRVQSVEDDLM
-173 RPELKAF
+173 RPELTAS
-180 LDGGELAVIGDG
+180 LDGRELAVIGDG

-200 ARSHT
+200 ARTHT

-247 AYLLYQDRRRYSGG
+247 AYLLYQDRRRYAGG

-303 LYDSPSTARAKG
+303 VYDSPAVARIKG
-315 SYRMLRVLRKAAR
+315 SYRMLRLLRKAAR
-328 GALELGPA
+328 GALELN
-336 GMLGGADGSGTG
+336 D
-348 AGGGSASGSGAS
+348 
-360 GADASGAGAGGA
+360 
-372 DASGTGTGGAN
+372 
-383 GTRSGR
+383 
-389 SAGNGT
+389 
-395 GSEMSGAEA
+395 
-404 SGTGVGGAN
+404 
-413 GTRSGRSAGNGTGS
+413 
-427 EMSGADA
+427 
-434 SGSEAGEAEAS
+434 
-445 GSGTSGADASGTGT
+445 
-459 SGAYG
+459 
-464 TRSGRSG
+464 
-471 ANGAGAGNGSGVGT
+471 
-485 AAANGRGS
+485 
-493 GTAPASS
+493 
-500 GSASAT
+500 
-506 APTQLSFGDDGDG
+506 
-519 ESPAAPAPVG
+519 SPQ
-529 PPTRLRVV
+529 RLRVV
-537 AFGRRLELEAAELER
+537 AFGRRLELEAEELADV
-552 IRRNALGGTAPV
+552 RRTALGGTAPV

-574 LLDALWAQSGAATRH
+574 LLDALWERSGAGNRH

-605 VTSEDSFIAF
+605 ITAEDDFTAF
-615 LDAWWPELTPRAVL
+615 LDAWWPELTPTAVL
-629 AAMADERR
+629 DVMADERR

-643 RILNPGEVR
+643 RVLNPGEVR
-652 RVARSLRRDGHSV
+652 KLARSLQRDGRSV
-665 HDIAMLDE
+665 HDIALLDE

-679 TPARPRKKRELD
+679 APARPRKKREID

-705 REESQRERAERL
+705 REETQRERAERL
-717 AQERTEYA
+717 AQERVEYA

-765 PDEAAEARD
+765 PDEAAQARD

-789 NYRNPAEIAELAAK
+789 NYRNPAEIAELASK
-803 VLALAMPGSK
+803 VLALAMPGSES
-813 APSAVRSTGVEP
+813 PRAVRSTGVEP
-825 RFTVVQKSL
+825 RFAVAPGAL
-834 GETVRA
+834 GDTVRA
-840 EAARLLDL
+840 EAARLLER
-848 VDGTVGVVVAMQRR
+848 VDGTVGVVVAMRRR
-862 EEAARWLAGL
+862 EEARRWLDGL
-872 GERVVAL
+872 GDRVVAL

-921 LTVVSADRD
+921 LTVVSAERD
-930 QPDGSG
+930 EPDAAG

>member
-1 MRDRE
+1 MLITGEQHVLKGASVADVRDRE
-6 ISVEQEHLDR
+6 ISVEQEHLDQ

-38 GQVGTPGALA
+38 SQVGTPGALA

-55 RAGIHLNRLNN
+55 RAGVHLNRLNN

-72 FGRIDLLLGK
+72 FGRIDLLQGK

-95 EPAEGAVRDDGTA
+95 EPAEGAVRENNTA

-122 DSEYAPLVI
+122 DADYSPLVI

-161 GRRVLGVEDDLM
+161 GRKVLGVEDDLM
-173 RPELKAF
+173 RPEITALLK
-180 LDGGELAVIGDG
+180 GEELPVIGDG

-213 QAEQDLVIRAPAASV
+213 QAEQDMVIRAPAASV

-247 AYLLYQDRRRYSGG
+247 AYLLYQDRRRYAGG

-286 QVAIRAIG
+286 QVAIRAVG
-294 SLVDGAEAT
+294 SLVDGVEAT
-303 LYDSPSTARAKG
+303 LYDSPAVARAKG
-315 SYRMLRVLRKAAR
+315 SSRMLHVLRKAAR
-328 GALELGPA
+328 GALEHGTE
-336 GMLGGADGSGTG
+336 GGAADPRP
-348 AGGGSASGSGAS
+348 SAAENGQLAFGEEEAED
-360 GADASGAGAGGA
+360 AD
-372 DASGTGTGGAN
+372 
-383 GTRSGR
+383 
-389 SAGNGT
+389 
-395 GSEMSGAEA
+395 GAED
-404 SGTGVGGAN
+404 GVRRVDTG
-413 GTRSGRSAGNGTGS
+413 
-427 EMSGADA
+427 
-434 SGSEAGEAEAS
+434 
-445 GSGTSGADASGTGT
+445 
-459 SGAYG
+459 
-464 TRSGRSG
+464 
-471 ANGAGAGNGSGVGT
+471 
-485 AAANGRGS
+485 
-493 GTAPASS
+493 
-500 GSASAT
+500 
-506 APTQLSFGDDGDG
+506 
-519 ESPAAPAPVG
+519 
-529 PPTRLRVV
+529 RLRVV
-537 AFGRRLELEAAELER
+537 AFGRRLELDSDHLNR

-574 LLDALWAQSGAATRH
+574 LLDALWSQSGSAGRH
-589 TDPELAAELRS
+589 SDPELAAELRS
-600 SFDED
+600 SFDDD
-605 VTSEDSFIAF
+605 VSSEDDFIHF
-615 LDAWWPELTPRAVL
+615 LDAWWPELTPRGVL
-629 AAMADERR
+629 SAMSDERR

-643 RILNPGEVR
+643 RVLNPGEVR
-652 RVARSLRRDGHSV
+652 KVARSLKRDGLSV
-665 HDIAMLDE
+665 HDVALLDE

-679 TPARPRKKRELD
+679 TPHRPKKKRDLD
-691 PLDQLTG
+691 PLDLLTG
-698 LEELMPV
+698 LEELMPR

-765 PDEAAEARD
+765 PDEAGQARD
-774 EALGTRPRRRFELTV
+774 EALGTRPRRRFTLTV

-803 VLALAMPGSK
+803 VLALAMPGSVS
-813 APSAVRSTGVEP
+813 PSAVRSTGVEP
-825 RFTVVQKSL
+825 RFSVVREGDLARS
-834 GETVRA
+834 VRE
-840 EAARLLDL
+840 EAALLLDR
-848 VDGTVGVVVAMQRR
+848 VDGTVGVVVAMNRR
-862 EEAARWLAGL
+862 EQAARWLAGL
-872 GERVVAL
+872 GDRVVAL

-921 LTVVSADRD
+921 LTVLSGERDEPDAD
-930 QPDGSG
+930 G

>member
-1 MRDRE
+1 MAAQDAAVESLRDRE
-6 ISVEQEHLDR
+6 IGVEQEHLDR
-16 VYRRL
+16 VYHRL

-33 DAAKR
+33 DAVKR

-55 RAGIHLNRLNN
+55 RAGIHLNRLNS

-82 DGKKGPDGAYTAV
+82 DGERGPDGAYTSV
-95 EPAEGAVRDDGTA
+95 EPADDTVREDATA

-122 DSEYAPLVI
+122 DSDYAPLVI

-144 TPVDPGRVV
+144 TPKEPGRVV

-161 GRRVLGVEDDLM
+161 GRKVLGVEDDLM
-173 RPELKAF
+173 RPELTAF
-180 LDGGELAVIGDG
+180 LDGEKLPVIGDG

-205 MRDIVASI
+205 MRDIVSSI

-228 TYVEGGPGTGK
+228 TEVTGGPGTGK

-247 AYLLYQDRRRYSGG
+247 AYLLYQDRRRYAGG

-294 SLVDGAEAT
+294 SLSDDAAGLEGATA
-303 LYDSPSTARAKG
+303 YDEPAVARIKG
-315 SYRMLRVLRKAAR
+315 SSRMLHVLRKAAR
-328 GALELGPA
+328 GALEQGRPA
-336 GMLGGADGSGTG
+336 AP
-348 AGGGSASGSGAS
+348 
-360 GADASGAGAGGA
+360 
-372 DASGTGTGGAN
+372 
-383 GTRSGR
+383 R
-389 SAGNGT
+389 
-395 GSEMSGAEA
+395 E
-404 SGTGVGGAN
+404 
-413 GTRSGRSAGNGTGS
+413 
-427 EMSGADA
+427 
-434 SGSEAGEAEAS
+434 EAG
-445 GSGTSGADASGTGT
+445 
-459 SGAYG
+459 
-464 TRSGRSG
+464 
-471 ANGAGAGNGSGVGT
+471 
-485 AAANGRGS
+485 
-493 GTAPASS
+493 
-500 GSASAT
+500 
-506 APTQLSFGDDGDG
+506 QLSFGEEPEQG
-519 ESPAAPAPVG
+519 AAAATPN
-529 PPTRLRVV
+529 RLRVV
-537 AFGRRLELEAAELER
+537 AFGARVELEADELQR
-552 IRRNALGGTAPV
+552 IRHNALGGTAPV

-574 LLDALWAQSGAATRH
+574 LLDALWSKSSGRGRY
-589 TDPELAAELRS
+589 TDPQLVAELRS

-605 VTSEDSFIAF
+605 VSTETPFLQF
-615 LDAWWPELTPRAVL
+615 LDAWWPELTPRRVL

-637 LGRWAR
+637 LGRWSR
-643 RILNPGEVR
+643 RILNQGETR
-652 RVARSLRRDGHSV
+652 RLARSLKRLDADGQGPLSV
-665 HDIAMLDE
+665 HDVALLDE
-673 LQAILG
+673 LQALLG
-679 TPARPRKKRELD
+679 TPNRPRRKREAD

-698 LEELMPV
+698 LEELMPQ
-705 REESQRERAERL
+705 REETQWERAERL
-717 AQERTEYA
+717 AAERTEYA

-750 TWTVVGDPAQ
+750 TWTIVGDPAQ

-765 PDEAAEARD
+765 PDEAGAARD
-774 EALGTRPRRRFELTV
+774 EALGSRPRRRFTLTV

-803 VLALAMPGSK
+803 VLALAMPGMESP
-813 APSAVRSTGVEP
+813 AAVRSTGVVP
-825 RFTVVQKSL
+825 RFEPVRDGGL
-834 GETVRA
+834 AATVRE
-840 EAARLLDL
+840 EARRLLTE
-848 VDGTVGVVVAMQRR
+848 VDGTVGVVVAMNRR
-862 EEAARWLAGL
+862 AQAREWLAEL

-921 LTVVSADRD
+921 LTVVSGERD
-930 QPDGSG
+930 MPDEDG

>member
-1 MRDRE
+1 MAAQVQQETLDSAHDSVRE
-6 ISVEQEHLDR
+6 KEIGVEQEHLDR

-33 DAAKR
+33 DAAQR

-95 EPAEGAVRDDGTA
+95 EPAEGAVRPDNTA

-161 GRRVLGVEDDLM
+161 GRKVLGVEDDLM
-173 RPELKAF
+173 RPELTAT
-180 LDGGELAVIGDG
+180 LDGGALPVIGDG

-247 AYLLYQDRRRYSGG
+247 AYLLYQDRRRYAGG

-303 LYDSPSTARAKG
+303 LYDSPAVARAKG
-315 SYRMLRVLRKAAR
+315 SYRMLKVLRKAAR
-328 GALELGPA
+328 GALE
-336 GMLGGADGSGTG
+336 S
-348 AGGGSASGSGAS
+348 
-360 GADASGAGAGGA
+360 
-372 DASGTGTGGAN
+372 
-383 GTRSGR
+383 
-389 SAGNGT
+389 
-395 GSEMSGAEA
+395 
-404 SGTGVGGAN
+404 
-413 GTRSGRSAGNGTGS
+413 
-427 EMSGADA
+427 
-434 SGSEAGEAEAS
+434 SEA
-445 GSGTSGADASGTGT
+445 
-459 SGAYG
+459 
-464 TRSGRSG
+464 
-471 ANGAGAGNGSGVGT
+471 
-485 AAANGRGS
+485 
-493 GTAPASS
+493 
-500 GSASAT
+500 
-506 APTQLSFGDDGDG
+506 
-519 ESPAAPAPVG
+519 
-529 PPTRLRVV
+529 PTRLRVV
-537 AFGRRLELEAAELER
+537 AFGRRIELEAADLDR
-552 IRRNALGGTAPV
+552 VRHNALGGTAPV

-574 LLDALWAQSGAATRH
+574 LLDALWARSGAAGRH

-605 VTSEDSFIAF
+605 ITSEDDFIAF
-615 LDAWWPELTPRAVL
+615 LDAWWPELTPRGVL
-629 AAMADERR
+629 TAMADERR

-652 RVARSLRRDGHSV
+652 RVARSLKRDGLSV
-665 HDIAMLDE
+665 HDVAVLDE

-679 TPARPRKKRELD
+679 LPSRPRKKREYD

-705 REESQRERAERL
+705 REETQRERAERL

-750 TWTVVGDPAQ
+750 TWTAVGDPAQ

-765 PDEAAEARD
+765 PDEASEARD
-774 EALGTRPRRRFELTV
+774 EALGSRPRRRFTLTV

-803 VLALAMPGSK
+803 VLALAMPGSES
-813 APSAVRSTGVEP
+813 PRAVRSTGVEP
-825 RFTVVQKSL
+825 RFVTAARDTL
-834 GETVRA
+834 ARTVRA

-848 VDGTVGVVVAMQRR
+848 VDGTVGVVVAMNRR

-872 GERVVAL
+872 GDRVVAL

-921 LTVVSADRD
+921 LTLVSGERD
-930 QPDGSG
+930 EPDEKG

>member
-1 MRDRE
+1 MAAQVQQETLDSAHDSVRE
-6 ISVEQEHLDR
+6 KEIGVEQEHLDR

-33 DAAKR
+33 DAAQR

-95 EPAEGAVRDDGTA
+95 EPAEGAVRPDNTA

-161 GRRVLGVEDDLM
+161 GRKVLGVEDDLM
-173 RPELKAF
+173 RPELKAR
-180 LDGGELAVIGDG
+180 LDGGDLPVIGDG

-247 AYLLYQDRRRYSGG
+247 AYLLYQDRRRYAGG

-303 LYDSPSTARAKG
+303 LYDSPAVARAKG
-315 SYRMLRVLRKAAR
+315 SYRMLKVLRKAAR
-328 GALELGPA
+328 GALE
-336 GMLGGADGSGTG
+336 S
-348 AGGGSASGSGAS
+348 S
-360 GADASGAGAGGA
+360 DA
-372 DASGTGTGGAN
+372 
-383 GTRSGR
+383 
-389 SAGNGT
+389 
-395 GSEMSGAEA
+395 
-404 SGTGVGGAN
+404 
-413 GTRSGRSAGNGTGS
+413 
-427 EMSGADA
+427 
-434 SGSEAGEAEAS
+434 
-445 GSGTSGADASGTGT
+445 
-459 SGAYG
+459 
-464 TRSGRSG
+464 
-471 ANGAGAGNGSGVGT
+471 
-485 AAANGRGS
+485 
-493 GTAPASS
+493 
-500 GSASAT
+500 
-506 APTQLSFGDDGDG
+506 
-519 ESPAAPAPVG
+519 
-529 PPTRLRVV
+529 PTRLRVV
-537 AFGRRLELEAAELER
+537 AFGRRVELEAPDLDR
-552 IRRNALGGTAPV
+552 IRHNALGGTAPV

-574 LLDALWAQSGAATRH
+574 LLDALWARSGAAGRH
-589 TDPELAAELRS
+589 SDPELAAELRS

-605 VTSEDSFIAF
+605 ITSEDDFIAF
-615 LDAWWPELTPRAVL
+615 LDAWWPELTPRGVL
-629 AAMADERR
+629 EAMSDERR

-652 RVARSLRRDGHSV
+652 RVARSLKREGLSV
-665 HDIAMLDE
+665 HDVAVLDE
-673 LQAILG
+673 LQAVLG
-679 TPARPRKKRELD
+679 APARPRKKRDYD

-705 REESQRERAERL
+705 REETQRERAERL

-774 EALGTRPRRRFELTV
+774 EALGSRPRRRFTLTV

-803 VLALAMPGSK
+803 VLALAMPGSES
-813 APSAVRSTGVEP
+813 PSAVRSTGVEP
-825 RFTVVQKSL
+825 RFVTAARETL
-834 GETVRA
+834 ARTVRA

-848 VDGTVGVVVAMQRR
+848 VDGTVGVVVAMNRR
-862 EEAARWLAGL
+862 DEAARWLAGL
-872 GERVVAL
+872 GDRVVAL

-921 LTVVSADRD
+921 LTVVSAERD
-930 QPDGSG
+930 DPDAAG

>member
-1 MRDRE
+1 MAAQVQQSAVGSVHDAHDSVRDRE

-21 EEKIHEAEFLMN
+21 EEKIHEAEFLMH

-95 EPAEGAVRDDGTA
+95 EPAEGAVRDDNTA

-122 DSEYAPLVI
+122 DEDYAPLVI

-139 PFYRS
+139 PFYRA

-173 RPELKAF
+173 RPELTAR
-180 LDGGELAVIGDG
+180 LDGRTLPVIGDG

-200 ARSHT
+200 ARTHT
-205 MRDIVASI
+205 MRDIVSSI
-213 QAEQDLVIRAPAASV
+213 QAEQDLVIRAPAASI

-247 AYLLYQDRRRYSGG
+247 AYLLYQDRRRYAGG

-303 LYDSPSTARAKG
+303 LYDSPSVARAKG
-315 SYRMLRVLRKAAR
+315 SYRMLKVLRKAAR

-336 GMLGGADGSGTG
+336 G
-348 AGGGSASGSGAS
+348 
-360 GADASGAGAGGA
+360 AGAAGQLALG
-372 DASGTGTGGAN
+372 DAIDDDIDDIDDGTTDATTGGTGTGPRAL
-383 GTRSGR
+383 
-389 SAGNGT
+389 
-395 GSEMSGAEA
+395 
-404 SGTGVGGAN
+404 
-413 GTRSGRSAGNGTGS
+413 
-427 EMSGADA
+427 D
-434 SGSEAGEAEAS
+434 
-445 GSGTSGADASGTGT
+445 
-459 SGAYG
+459 
-464 TRSGRSG
+464 
-471 ANGAGAGNGSGVGT
+471 
-485 AAANGRGS
+485 
-493 GTAPASS
+493 
-500 GSASAT
+500 
-506 APTQLSFGDDGDG
+506 
-519 ESPAAPAPVG
+519 G
-529 PPTRLRVV
+529 PPSRLRVV

-552 IRRNALGGTAPV
+552 IRRSALGGTAPV

-574 LLDALWAQSGAATRH
+574 LLDALWAKSGAAGRH
-589 TDPELAAELRS
+589 SDPELAAELRS

-605 VTSEDSFIAF
+605 VTTEDAFIAF
-615 LDAWWPELTPRAVL
+615 LDAWWPELTPKQVL
-629 AAMADERR
+629 AAMADEKR

-652 RVARSLRRDGHSV
+652 KVARSLGRDGHTV

-679 TPARPRKKRELD
+679 APARPRKKRELD

-789 NYRNPAEIAELAAK
+789 NYRNPAEIAELAAR
-803 VLALAMPGSK
+803 VLALAMPGSES
-813 APSAVRSTGVEP
+813 PRAVRSTGVEP
-825 RFTVVQKSL
+825 RFTVVRDSA
-834 GETVRA
+834 ERTVRA
-840 EAARLLDL
+840 EAERLLDL
-848 VDGTVGVVVAMQRR
+848 VDGTVGVVVAMNRR
-862 EEAARWLAGL
+862 EEARRWLAGL
-872 GERVVAL
+872 GDRVVAL

-921 LTVVSADRD
+921 LTVVSGERD
-930 QPDGSG
+930 EPDAAG

>member
-1 MRDRE
+1 MAAQAQQETALEDSLRDRE

-33 DAAKR
+33 DAAQR

-55 RAGIHLNRLNN
+55 RAGVHLNRLNN

-72 FGRIDLLLGK
+72 FGRIDLLTGK

-95 EPAEGAVRDDGTA
+95 EPAEGAVRADDTA

-122 DSEYAPLVI
+122 DQDYAPLVI

-161 GRRVLGVEDDLM
+161 GRKVLGVEDDLM
-173 RPELKAF
+173 RPELTAF
-180 LDGGELAVIGDG
+180 LDGDELPVIGDG

-247 AYLLYQDRRRYSGG
+247 AYLLYQDRRRYAGG

-294 SLVDGAEAT
+294 SLVDGSEAT
-303 LYDSPSTARAKG
+303 LYDAPSVARAKG
-315 SYRMLRVLRKAAR
+315 SYRMLKVLRKAAR
-328 GALELGPA
+328 GALELN
-336 GMLGGADGSGTG
+336 DT
-348 AGGGSASGSGAS
+348 
-360 GADASGAGAGGA
+360 
-372 DASGTGTGGAN
+372 
-383 GTRSGR
+383 
-389 SAGNGT
+389 
-395 GSEMSGAEA
+395 
-404 SGTGVGGAN
+404 
-413 GTRSGRSAGNGTGS
+413 
-427 EMSGADA
+427 
-434 SGSEAGEAEAS
+434 
-445 GSGTSGADASGTGT
+445 
-459 SGAYG
+459 
-464 TRSGRSG
+464 
-471 ANGAGAGNGSGVGT
+471 
-485 AAANGRGS
+485 
-493 GTAPASS
+493 
-500 GSASAT
+500 
-506 APTQLSFGDDGDG
+506 
-519 ESPAAPAPVG
+519 
-529 PPTRLRVV
+529 PTRLRVV
-537 AFGRRLELEAAELER
+537 AFGRRLELEDRELQG
-552 IRRNALGGTAPV
+552 IRRAALGGTAPV

-574 LLDALWAQSGAATRH
+574 LLDALWEQSGSANRH
-589 TDPELAAELRS
+589 SDPELAAELRS

-605 VTSEDSFIAF
+605 ITSEDAFIAF
-615 LDAWWPELTPRAVL
+615 LDAWWPELTPAAVL
-629 AAMADERR
+629 DAMSDERR

-652 RVARSLRRDGHSV
+652 KVARSLKRDGRSV
-665 HDIAMLDE
+665 HDIALLDE
-673 LQAILG
+673 LQAVLG
-679 TPARPRKKRELD
+679 APARPRKKRELD

-789 NYRNPAEIAELAAK
+789 NYRNPAEIAELASK
-803 VLALAMPGSK
+803 VLALAMPGSES
-813 APSAVRSTGVEP
+813 PRAVRSTGVEP
-825 RFTVVQKSL
+825 RFTVVEDSL
-834 GETVRA
+834 AETVRE
-840 EAARLLDL
+840 EAARLLER

-862 EEAARWLAGL
+862 AEARRWLTGL
-872 GERVVAL
+872 GDRVVAL
-879 GSLEAKGLEYDATVV
+879 GSLEAKGLEYDATIV

-921 LTVVSADRD
+921 LTVVSAERD
-930 QPDGSG
+930 EPDAAG

>member
-1 MRDRE
+1 MAAQAQQETAVVPVHDSVRDRE
-6 ISVEQEHLDR
+6 IRVEQEHLDR

-21 EEKIHEAEFLMN
+21 EEKISEAEFLMR
-33 DAAKR
+33 DAAQR
-38 GQVGTPGALA
+38 GHVGTPGALA

-55 RAGIHLNRLNN
+55 RAGVHLNRLHH
-66 EFEDFL
+66 EYEDFL

-95 EPAEGAVRDDGTA
+95 EPAEGAVRPDNTA

-122 DSEYAPLVI
+122 DEDYAPLVI

-161 GRRVLGVEDDLM
+161 GRRVQSVEDDLM
-173 RPELKAF
+173 RPELTAA
-180 LDGGELAVIGDG
+180 LDGRELAVIGDG

-200 ARSHT
+200 ARTHT

-247 AYLLYQDRRRYSGG
+247 AYLLYQDRRRYAGG

-303 LYDSPSTARAKG
+303 VYDSPAVARIKG
-315 SYRMLRVLRKAAR
+315 SYRMLKVLRKAAR
-328 GALELGPA
+328 GALELN
-336 GMLGGADGSGTG
+336 D
-348 AGGGSASGSGAS
+348 
-360 GADASGAGAGGA
+360 
-372 DASGTGTGGAN
+372 
-383 GTRSGR
+383 
-389 SAGNGT
+389 
-395 GSEMSGAEA
+395 
-404 SGTGVGGAN
+404 
-413 GTRSGRSAGNGTGS
+413 
-427 EMSGADA
+427 
-434 SGSEAGEAEAS
+434 
-445 GSGTSGADASGTGT
+445 
-459 SGAYG
+459 
-464 TRSGRSG
+464 
-471 ANGAGAGNGSGVGT
+471 
-485 AAANGRGS
+485 
-493 GTAPASS
+493 
-500 GSASAT
+500 
-506 APTQLSFGDDGDG
+506 
-519 ESPAAPAPVG
+519 SPR
-529 PPTRLRVV
+529 RLRVV
-537 AFGRRLELEAAELER
+537 AFGRRLELEAEELAG
-552 IRRNALGGTAPV
+552 IRRTALGGTAPV

-574 LLDALWAQSGAATRH
+574 LLDALWERSGAGSRH

-605 VTSEDSFIAF
+605 ITSEDDFTAF
-615 LDAWWPELTPRAVL
+615 LGAWWPELTPAAVL
-629 AAMADERR
+629 DAMADERR

-652 RVARSLRRDGHSV
+652 KLARALQRDGRSV

-679 TPARPRKKRELD
+679 APARPRKKREID

-705 REESQRERAERL
+705 REETQRERAERL
-717 AQERTEYA
+717 AQERVEYA

-750 TWTVVGDPAQ
+750 TWTIVGDPAQ

-765 PDEAAEARD
+765 PDEAAQARD

-789 NYRNPAEIAELAAK
+789 NYRNPAEIAGLAAK
-803 VLALAMPGSK
+803 VLALAMPGSES
-813 APSAVRSTGVEP
+813 PRAVRSTGVEP
-825 RFTVVQKSL
+825 RFAVAGETL
-834 GETVRA
+834 GATVRA
-840 EAARLLDL
+840 EAARLLER
-848 VDGTVGVVVAMQRR
+848 VDGTVGVVVAMRRR
-862 EEAARWLAGL
+862 EEARRWLDGL
-872 GERVVAL
+872 GDRVVAL

-921 LTVVSADRD
+921 LTVVSAERD
-930 QPDGSG
+930 EPDAEG

>member
-1 MRDRE
+1 MAAQVQQETLDSAHDSARE
-6 ISVEQEHLDR
+6 KEIGVEQEHLDR

-55 RAGIHLNRLNN
+55 RAGVHLNRLNN

-72 FGRIDLLLGK
+72 FGRIDLLPGK

-95 EPAEGAVRDDGTA
+95 EPAEGAVRADNTA

-173 RPELKAF
+173 RPELNAF
-180 LDGGELAVIGDG
+180 LDGAELPVIGDG

-247 AYLLYQDRRRYSGG
+247 AYLLYQDRRRYAGG

-303 LYDSPSTARAKG
+303 LYDSPSVARAKG
-315 SYRMLRVLRKAAR
+315 SYRMLKVLRKAAR
-328 GALELGPA
+328 GALELG
-336 GMLGGADGSGTG
+336 
-348 AGGGSASGSGAS
+348 
-360 GADASGAGAGGA
+360 DAPS
-372 DASGTGTGGAN
+372 
-383 GTRSGR
+383 
-389 SAGNGT
+389 
-395 GSEMSGAEA
+395 
-404 SGTGVGGAN
+404 
-413 GTRSGRSAGNGTGS
+413 
-427 EMSGADA
+427 
-434 SGSEAGEAEAS
+434 
-445 GSGTSGADASGTGT
+445 
-459 SGAYG
+459 
-464 TRSGRSG
+464 
-471 ANGAGAGNGSGVGT
+471 
-485 AAANGRGS
+485 
-493 GTAPASS
+493 
-500 GSASAT
+500 
-506 APTQLSFGDDGDG
+506 
-519 ESPAAPAPVG
+519 
-529 PPTRLRVV
+529 RLRVV
-537 AFGRRLELEAAELER
+537 AFGRRLELEAEELDR
-552 IRRNALGGTAPV
+552 VRQSALSGTAPV

-574 LLDALWAQSGAATRH
+574 LLDALWARSGAAGRH

-605 VTSEDSFIAF
+605 ITTEDAFIAF

-629 AAMADERR
+629 NAMADERR

-652 RVARSLRRDGHSV
+652 RVARALKRDGLSV

-679 TPARPRKKRELD
+679 LPARPRKKRDLD

-705 REESQRERAERL
+705 REETRRERAERL
-717 AQERTEYA
+717 AEERTEYA

-774 EALGTRPRRRFELTV
+774 EALGTRPRRRFTLTV

-803 VLALAMPGSK
+803 VLALAMPGSES
-813 APSAVRSTGVEP
+813 PSAVRSTGVEP
-825 RFTVVQKSL
+825 RFVPAARESL
-834 GETVRA
+834 SRTVRS

-848 VDGTVGVVVAMQRR
+848 VDGTVGVVVAMNRR

-872 GERVVAL
+872 GDRVVAL

-921 LTVVSADRD
+921 LTVVSGERD
-930 QPDGSG
+930 EPDASG

>member
-1 MRDRE
+1 MAAQAQQETALDSVRDRE

-33 DAAKR
+33 DAAQR

-55 RAGIHLNRLNN
+55 RAGVHLSRLNN

-72 FGRIDLLLGK
+72 FGRIDLLLGR

-95 EPAEGAVRDDGTA
+95 EPAEGAVRPDNTA

-122 DSEYAPLVI
+122 DQDYAPLVI

-173 RPELKAF
+173 RPELRAF
-180 LDGGELAVIGDG
+180 LDGDELPVIGDG

-200 ARSHT
+200 ARGHT

-247 AYLLYQDRRRYSGG
+247 AYLLYQDRRRYAGG

-303 LYDSPSTARAKG
+303 LYDSPAVARAKG
-315 SYRMLRVLRKAAR
+315 SSRMLRVLRKAAR
-328 GALELGPA
+328 GALELN
-336 GMLGGADGSGTG
+336 
-348 AGGGSASGSGAS
+348 
-360 GADASGAGAGGA
+360 DA
-372 DASGTGTGGAN
+372 
-383 GTRSGR
+383 
-389 SAGNGT
+389 
-395 GSEMSGAEA
+395 
-404 SGTGVGGAN
+404 
-413 GTRSGRSAGNGTGS
+413 
-427 EMSGADA
+427 
-434 SGSEAGEAEAS
+434 
-445 GSGTSGADASGTGT
+445 
-459 SGAYG
+459 
-464 TRSGRSG
+464 
-471 ANGAGAGNGSGVGT
+471 
-485 AAANGRGS
+485 
-493 GTAPASS
+493 P
-500 GSASAT
+500 
-506 APTQLSFGDDGDG
+506 Q
-519 ESPAAPAPVG
+519 
-529 PPTRLRVV
+529 RLRVV
-537 AFGRRLELEAAELER
+537 AFGRRLELEAEELDR
-552 IRRNALGGTAPV
+552 IRRTALGGTAPV
-564 NLLRPRARKL
+564 NLLRPRARRL
-574 LLDALWAQSGAATRH
+574 LLDALWEKSGGATRH

-605 VTSEDSFIAF
+605 VTSEDAFIAF
-615 LDAWWPELTPRAVL
+615 LDAWWPELSPRDVL

-643 RILNPGEVR
+643 RVLNPGEVR
-652 RVARSLRRDGHSV
+652 KVARSLRREGHSV

-679 TPARPRKKRELD
+679 APARPRRKRELD

-705 REESQRERAERL
+705 REETQRERAERL

-774 EALGTRPRRRFELTV
+774 EALGTRPRRRFRLTV
-789 NYRNPAEIAELAAK
+789 NYRNPAEIAELAAR
-803 VLALAMPGSK
+803 VLALALPGAES
-813 APSAVRSTGVEP
+813 PSAVRSTGVEP
-825 RFTVVQKSL
+825 RFTVVRDSL
-834 GETVRA
+834 GHTVRE
-840 EAARLLDL
+840 EAARLLDR
-848 VDGTVGVVVAMQRR
+848 VDGTIGVVVAMNRR
-862 EEAARWLAGL
+862 EEARRWLAGL
-872 GERVVAL
+872 GDRVVAL

-921 LTVVSADRD
+921 LTVVSGDRD
-930 QPDGSG
+930 EPDAAG